1 MEKRRF
7 VNCRDAE
14 RHRRPPRPATRPGD
28 RVRRHASVGIGGLT
42 LDGGIGYLVRK
53 HGLTIDDRLLRSSP
67 RMGSSG
73 TRTLSATR
81 TCSG

>member
-1 MEKRRF
+1 MQNDT
-7 VNCRDAE
+7 VG
-14 RHRRPPRPATRPGD
+14 RHDLQRGLATGFGD
-28 RVRRHASVGIGGLT
+28 TASVGIGGLT